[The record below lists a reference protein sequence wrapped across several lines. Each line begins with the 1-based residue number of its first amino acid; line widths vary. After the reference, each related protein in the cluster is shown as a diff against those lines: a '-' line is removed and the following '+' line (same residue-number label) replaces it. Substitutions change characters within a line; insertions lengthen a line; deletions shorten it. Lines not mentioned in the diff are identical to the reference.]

1 MDKNTIF
8 YYRFQ
13 ENGETV
19 IGQAKFTT
27 LRMKVN
33 EMIFNGN
40 RLAHGTIDY
49 GEIIVAPSMKKIRIG
64 KGSVFHVYPTF
75 EDAVNQKNSVFDT
88 LYKERPHFSRSFA
101 ETLDDTLQD
110 VWDTLPECL
119 DLEQKSFD
127 SFVGGRTI
135 YYVPVGYKWDGTKA
149 ICTAFVSE
157 VSVVDYDLLEHQ
169 CVVTD
174 WNALDGVYY
183 SEEKC
188 KAHNTVKCYTF

>member
-19 IGQAKFTT
+19 IGQAKFTE
-27 LRMKVN
+27 LKMKVS
-33 EMIFNGN
+33 EMVFNN
-40 RLAHGTIDY
+40 NDNCLAHGTIDY
-49 GEIIVAPSMKKIRIG
+49 GELILAPSMKKIRIG
-64 KGSVFHVYPTF
+64 KGNVFHVYPTF

-88 LYKERPHFSRSFA
+88 FYKEYPHFSRSFA

-119 DLEQKSFD
+119 DLEQR
-127 SFVGGRTI
+127 SFVGGRTD

-149 ICTAFVSE
+149 IRIAFISVI
-157 VSVVDYDLLEHQ
+157 SVVDYDLLEHQ

-183 SEEKC
+183 SEDGC
-188 KAHNTVKCYTF
+188 KANNTVKCYTF

>member
-19 IGQAKFTT
+19 IGQAKFTE
-27 LRMKVN
+27 LKMKVS
-33 EMIFNGN
+33 EMVFNHNDN

-64 KGSVFHVYPTF
+64 KGSIFHVYPTF

-88 LYKERPHFSRSFA
+88 FYKERPHFSRSFA

-119 DLEQKSFD
+119 DLEKRC
-127 SFVGGRTI
+127 FVGGRTD
-135 YYVPVGYKWDGTKA
+135 YYVPIGYRWDGTKA
-149 ICTAFVSE
+149 VRTAFISVI
-157 VSVVDYDLLEHQ
+157 SVVDYDFLEHQ
-169 CVVTD
+169 CVITD
-174 WNALDGVYY
+174 WNMLDGVYY
-183 SEEKC
+183 SEDDC
-188 KAHNTVKCYTF
+188 KANNAVKCYTF

>member
-27 LRMKVN
+27 LKMKVN

-64 KGSVFHVYPTF
+64 KGNVFHVYPTF

-88 LYKERPHFSRSFA
+88 FYKERPHFSRSFA

-119 DLEQKSFD
+119 DLEQKC
-127 SFVGGRTI
+127 FVGGRTD
-135 YYVPVGYKWDGTKA
+135 YYVPIGYKWDGTKA
-149 ICTAFVSE
+149 VRTAFVSE
-157 VSVVDYDLLEHQ
+157 FDAIEYDVLEHQ
-169 CVVTD
+169 CVAD
-174 WNALDGVYY
+174 DANDFEGVYI
-183 SEEKC
+183 SEEEC